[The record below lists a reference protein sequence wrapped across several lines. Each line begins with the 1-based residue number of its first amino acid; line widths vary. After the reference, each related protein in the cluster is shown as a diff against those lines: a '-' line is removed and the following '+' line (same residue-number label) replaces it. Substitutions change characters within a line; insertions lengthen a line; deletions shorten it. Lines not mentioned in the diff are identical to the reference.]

1 MTKYEVYASTGYVGT
16 WLASDEQEA
25 VRCAVIQFN
34 LPLDLEYLAAYPA
47 PHTFNKDKGL
57 NQ

>member
-25 VRCAVIQFN
+25 VRCAAVQFR
-34 LPLDLEYLAAYPA
+34 LPLDLSYLEAYPA
-47 PHTFNKDKGL
+47 PHVFNANKGL